1 MQRVPGEVLGQ
12 RQASARQQMAALGV
26 DSLLV
31 TSLPN
36 VFYLTG
42 HEGSAGVVLL
52 TASRALL
59 YVDPRYVEAV
69 TQLQASP
76 AAPPDLE
83 VRIVP
88 ASYDQAIVDG
98 LIDLGL
104 TRVGV
109 EAGHLTL
116 GRHRW
121 FVATL
126 AQTAPTVELVATE
139 GLLEDARA
147 VKDAHEVALLR
158 RSCLGLTAVADA
170 GFRAVGAGVA
180 EREVAGAIEQA
191 LRAGGYARPAF
202 DTIVGSGPNGALPH
216 YRAGERRLER
226 GDLVVLDFG
235 GVLDGYCSDLTRTV
249 VVGEANAK
257 AREVYAAVLAAQQAG
272 IEAVR
277 PGIPASAV
285 DAAARQELARRGFG
299 EAFTHGTGHGLGIDV
314 HELPRVSRARADSSA
329 PEGLL
334 KPGMVVTIEPG
345 AYLPGWGGVRIEDD
359 VLVTETGYE
368 VLTSVTRELL
378 TL

>member
-1 MQRVPGEVLGQ
+1 MQRVPGEALGQ
-12 RQASARQQMAALGV
+12 RQAAVRQAMAGLGV

-42 HEGSAGVVLL
+42 HEGSAGVALL
-52 TASRALL
+52 TATRSQL
-59 YVDPRYVEAV
+59 YVDPRYAEAV
-69 TQLQASP
+69 AQLQASP
-76 AAPPDLE
+76 AAPPGLE

-88 ASYDQAIVDG
+88 GSYDQAIVDG
-98 LIDLGL
+98 LIDLGV

-109 EAGHLTL
+109 EAGHLTVA
-116 GRHRW
+116 RHRW
-121 FVATL
+121 FLSAL
-126 AQTAPTVELVATE
+126 AQAAPTVELVATE

-147 VKDAHEVALLR
+147 VKDTHEIALLR
-158 RSCLGLTAVADA
+158 QSCLGLTAVAEA
-170 GFRAVGAGVA
+170 AFRAVRAGAT
-180 EREVAGAIEQA
+180 EREVAGAIEQG
-191 LRAGGYARPAF
+191 LRSGGYARPAF

-249 VVGEANAK
+249 AVGEANAK

-285 DAAARQELARRGFG
+285 DAAARQELAQRGFG
-299 EAFTHGTGHGLGIDV
+299 DAFTHGTGHGLGIDV
-314 HELPRVSRARADSSA
+314 HELPRVSRARSDSSA

-334 KPGMVVTIEPG
+334 RPGMVVTIEPG

-359 VLVTETGYE
+359 VLVTENGYE